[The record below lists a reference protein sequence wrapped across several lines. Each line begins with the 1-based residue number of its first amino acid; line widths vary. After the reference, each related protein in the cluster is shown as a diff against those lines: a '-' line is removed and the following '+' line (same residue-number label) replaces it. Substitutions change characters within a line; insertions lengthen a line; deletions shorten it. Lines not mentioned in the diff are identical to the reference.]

1 MASIITL
8 TTKPQFGIEF
18 FPIADEL
25 YCEPVVRLFRGT
37 NTNSKDLLDENT
49 IIKPLEIVEWIKH
62 HLINHPDKYLPANF
76 YRFELQEIVN
86 KTDAMEII
94 CTEEPTYRG
103 DARDFVDQL
112 DRIPTKFSQRIL
124 AISSICCYL
133 LPKSVWDELA
143 DRGYKVILDELFES
157 RISHLFGFLTWC
169 SMVGIDTHMFIILSG
184 RYNAHNGANLSNIQ
198 SQNRDLD
205 FDGMGCKVVNYPA
218 FFWHFTA
225 VSTGVTRNVDWGVNN
240 NYEFPRTGLF
250 LNRTERMHRLLA
262 IAYLQKNNVLDD
274 FFWSMIGSNPAN
286 LNTVLNS
293 VTSDKTRALIKV
305 EDWFTD
311 ELCET
316 LRCIVPRTLDT
327 YVSDDRHA
335 IDDYYF
341 LNSKFSVVTE
351 TCGGSN
357 THWDTTD
364 ANFYPNFSPH
374 LGYYDNDN
382 FKLNH
387 RRYGFITEKTYRP
400 IAVGHPFIVAG
411 NNNLLKQLHAL
422 GFETFQ
428 TYFTEAYDSILED
441 HKRFAAV
448 MDLAVYLSREGF
460 NERGVKEIVKHNK
473 QHFWSKSV
481 RAHVVN
487 TWLITPIL
495 DACR

>member
-1 MASIITL
+1 MASIIAL
-8 TTKPQFGIEF
+8 TTKPQFGIEL
-18 FPIADEL
+18 FPLADEL

-49 IIKPLEIVEWIKH
+49 IIKPLEIVEWIRH
-62 HLINHPDKYLPANF
+62 HLINHQDKYLSATF
-76 YRFELQEIVN
+76 YGFELQDIVN
-86 KTDAMEII
+86 RTDNMEII
-94 CTEEPTYRG
+94 CSAEPTYRG
-103 DARDFVDQL
+103 DARDFVDQI
-112 DRIPTKFSQRIL
+112 DRIPAKFSKRIL

-157 RISHLFGFLTWC
+157 RISHLFGFLTWA

-184 RYNAHNGANLSNIQ
+184 RYNAHHGVNLSNIQ

-225 VSTGVTRNVDWGVNN
+225 VSAGVTRNVNWGANN
-240 NYEFPRTGLF
+240 DYQFPRTGLF
-250 LNRTERMHRLLA
+250 LNRTQRIHRLLA
-262 IAYLQKNNVLDD
+262 VAYLQKENVLDD
-274 FFWSMIGSNPAN
+274 FFWSMIGSSPEN
-286 LNTVLNS
+286 LNNLLN
-293 VTSDKTRALIKV
+293 TTTNAKTRQLLQV
-305 EDWFTD
+305 EDWLTD

-316 LRCIVPRTLDT
+316 LRCIVPRTLD
-327 YVSDDRHA
+327 DDNTDKHRV
-335 IDDYYF
+335 DDYYF
-341 LNSKFSVVTE
+341 LNSKFSLVTE

-364 ANFYPNFSPH
+364 ANYYPNFSPH
-374 LGYYDNDN
+374 LGYYDSPN

-441 HKRFAAV
+441 NKRFSAV

-460 NERGVKEIVKHNK
+460 NERGVKEIVEHNK

-487 TWLITPIL
+487 TWFIQPVL
-495 DACR
+495 DASR